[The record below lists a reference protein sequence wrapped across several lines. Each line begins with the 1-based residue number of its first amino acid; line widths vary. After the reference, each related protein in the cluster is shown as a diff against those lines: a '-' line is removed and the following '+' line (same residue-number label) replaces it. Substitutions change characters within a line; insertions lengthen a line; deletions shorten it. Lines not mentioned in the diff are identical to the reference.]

1 MNSKIIR
8 GRVWKFPAN
17 VNTDQIIPN
26 RAYYLSAQEQLAF
39 IFDAM
44 RPGWV
49 DEMKPGDIIVSAGN
63 FGMGSSR
70 PAARN
75 LAMLGVGAL
84 LSESIN
90 GLFYRN
96 AINFGLP
103 ALECP
108 GIVDMFGEGQT
119 AEVSFEDFTVRNL
132 DSGASLVAR
141 EVPDSLLQILMAG
154 GLYPLLE
161 KEKLIAPVM
170 MQSS

>member
-1 MNSKIIR
+1 MESKIVR
-8 GRVWKFPAN
+8 AKVWKFPEN

-26 RAYYLSAQEQLAF
+26 RAYYFAPEDQLPY

-49 DEMKPGDIIVSAGN
+49 DQMKKGDIIIAEKN

-75 LAMLGVGAL
+75 LHLLGVGCLVADT
-84 LSESIN
+84 IN

-96 AINFGLP
+96 SVNFGLP
-103 ALECP
+103 AMECP
-108 GIVDMFGEGQT
+108 GVSALFEEGQT
-119 AEVSFEDFTVRNL
+119 AELSFEDFSVKNL
-132 DSGASLVAR
+132 DTGESLQAQV
-141 EVPDSLLQILMAG
+141 VPESLLHILMAG

-161 KEKLIAPVM
+161 AEKMIAPVA
-170 MQSS
+170 

>member
-1 MNSKIIR
+1 MESKIIR
-8 GRVWKFPAN
+8 ARVWKFPEN

-26 RAYYLSAQEQLAF
+26 RAYYFTPEEQLAY

-49 DEMKPGDIIVSAGN
+49 DEMEKGDIIIAERN

-75 LAMLGVGAL
+75 LNLLGVGCLVA
-84 LSESIN
+84 ETIN

-96 AINFGLP
+96 SVNFGLP

-108 GIVDMFGEGQT
+108 GVADMFEEGQT
-119 AEVSFEDFTVRNL
+119 AEVSFEDFSVRNL
-132 DSGASLVAR
+132 DTGESLEAR
-141 EVPDSLLQILMAG
+141 EVPDSLLRILMAG

-161 KEKLIAPVM
+161 EENMLAPVA
-170 MQSS
+170 

>member
-1 MNSKIIR
+1 MESKIVR
-8 GRVWKFPAN
+8 ARVWKFPEN

-26 RAYYLSAQEQLAF
+26 RAYYFTPEEQLPY

-49 DEMKPGDIIVSAGN
+49 DEMDKGDIIVSERN

-75 LAMLGVGAL
+75 LALLGVGCL
-84 LSESIN
+84 VSESIN

-96 AINFGLP
+96 SVNFGLP

-108 GIVDMFGEGQT
+108 GVAELFDEGQT
-119 AEVSFEDFTVRNL
+119 AEVSFEDFSVKNL
-132 DSGASLVAR
+132 DTGESLGARS
-141 EVPDSLLQILMAG
+141 VPDSLLRVLMAG

-161 KEKLIAPVM
+161 AESLLAPA
-170 MQSS
+170 S

>member
-1 MNSKIIR
+1 MNSKIFR
-8 GRVWKFPAN
+8 GRVWKFPEN

-26 RAYYLSAQEQLAF
+26 RAYYLNAEEQLPF

-44 RPGWV
+44 RPCWV
-49 DEMKPGDIIVSAGN
+49 DEMSSGDIIVSAGN

-75 LAMLGVGAL
+75 LALLGVGAL
-84 LSESIN
+84 VSESIN

-108 GIVDMFGEGQT
+108 GIVDMFDEGQT

-132 DSGASLVAR
+132 DSGAKLTAG
-141 EVPDSLLQILMAG
+141 EVPESLLQILMAG

-161 KEKLIAPVM
+161 KEKLIAPVAE
-170 MQSS
+170 

>member
-1 MNSKIIR
+1 MMELKIVR
-8 GRVWKFPAN
+8 ARVWKFPEN

-26 RAYYLSAQEQLAF
+26 RAYYFTPEEQLAY

-49 DEMKPGDIIVSAGN
+49 DEMEKGDIIVSERN

-75 LAMLGVGAL
+75 LALLGVGCL
-84 LSESIN
+84 VSDSIN

-96 AINFGLP
+96 SVNFGLP
-103 ALECP
+103 AMECL
-108 GIVDMFGEGQT
+108 GVASLFEEGQT
-119 AEVSFEDFTVRNL
+119 AEISFEDFSVKNL
-132 DSGASLVAR
+132 DSGESLQAQ
-141 EVPDSLLQILMAG
+141 EVPESLLSILMAG

-161 KEKLIAPVM
+161 KENMIAPVATT
-170 MQSS
+170 

>member
-1 MNSKIIR
+1 MESKIVR
-8 GRVWKFPAN
+8 ARVWKFPEN

-26 RAYYLSAQEQLAF
+26 RAYYFTPEEQLTY

-49 DEMKPGDIIVSAGN
+49 NEMERGDIIVSERN

-75 LAMLGVGAL
+75 LALLGIQCLV
-84 LSESIN
+84 SESIN

-96 AINFGLP
+96 AVNFGLP
-103 ALECP
+103 AMECP
-108 GIVDMFGEGQT
+108 GVASLFEEGQI
-119 AEVSFEDFTVRNL
+119 AEVSFEEFSVKNL
-132 DSGASLVAR
+132 DTGESLQAQ
-141 EVPDSLLQILMAG
+141 EVPTSLLNILMAG

-161 KEKLIAPVM
+161 KEHMIAPVADT
-170 MQSS
+170 

>member
-1 MNSKIIR
+1 MDSKIIR
-8 GRVWKFPAN
+8 GRVWKFPEN

-26 RAYYLSAQEQLAF
+26 RAYYLNAQEQLPF

-49 DEMKPGDIIVSAGN
+49 DEMKPGDMIVSAAN

-75 LAMLGVGAL
+75 LALLGVGAL

-108 GIVDMFGEGQT
+108 GIVDLFEEGQT
-119 AEVSFEDFTVRNL
+119 AEVSFEAFTVRNL
-132 DSGASLVAR
+132 DSGAELSAGHMP
-141 EVPDSLLQILMAG
+141 ESLLRILMAG

-161 KEKLIAPVM
+161 KEKLLAPIAP
-170 MQSS
+170 

>member
-1 MNSKIIR
+1 MNFR
-8 GRVWKFPAN
+8 ARVWKFPEN

-26 RAYYLSAQEQLAF
+26 RAYYLSPQEQLPF

-49 DEMKPGDIIVSAGN
+49 DEMKAGDIIVAERN

-75 LAMLGVGAL
+75 LALLGVGCLVADN
-84 LSESIN
+84 IN

-96 AINFGLP
+96 SVNFGLP
-103 ALECP
+103 AMECN
-108 GIVDMFGEGQT
+108 GVSSIFKEGQI
-119 AEVSFEDFTVRNL
+119 ADVCFQHFTITNIDTGERL
-132 DSGASLVAR
+132 QGRS
-141 EVPDSLLQILMAG
+141 VPKSLLNILHAG

-161 KEKLIAPVM
+161 KEGMISPTK
-170 MQSS
+170 

>member
-1 MNSKIIR
+1 MDSKIIR
-8 GRVWKFPAN
+8 ARVWKFPEN

-26 RAYYLSAQEQLAF
+26 RAYYFTPEEQLAY

-49 DEMKPGDIIVSAGN
+49 DEMEKGDIIVAERN

-75 LAMLGVGAL
+75 LNLLGVGCLVA
-84 LSESIN
+84 ETIN

-96 AINFGLP
+96 SVNFGLP
-103 ALECP
+103 ALECE
-108 GIVDMFGEGQT
+108 GVSGLFEEGQT
-119 AEVSFEDFTVRNL
+119 AEVSFEDFSVRNL
-132 DSGASLVAR
+132 DTGETLQAR
-141 EVPDSLLQILMAG
+141 EVPESLLRILTAG

-161 KEKLIAPVM
+161 AENLLAPVA
-170 MQSS
+170 